1 VSETIKIQPNLKPK
15 PKNAAV
21 ISPPLSDRKIDEIT
35 AGLAASCAKNLRL
48 LSKQENIFTI
58 IEYIQALKIET
69 SLSDHYKK
77 DNIELLTRF
86 SNFHC
91 SLVRLSDR
99 NNQNESWYC
108 NRCSIEYPDVT
119 NIRHQLKIT
128 VPDRNIEPAVTSIQI
143 NMADEVEIRHTPP
156 LRGGFA
162 ELQKKGLKIKN
173 YHTTEKE

>member
-1 VSETIKIQPNLKPK
+1 MKQPTKPNTNKNKDIVTIGDEWTGEEKPSY
-15 PKNAAV
+15 
-21 ISPPLSDRKIDEIT
+21 ICD
-35 AGLAASCAKNLRL
+35 SC
-48 LSKQENIFTI
+48 
-58 IEYIQALKIET
+58 
-69 SLSDHYKK
+69 
-77 DNIELLTRF
+77 
-86 SNFHC
+86 HC

-128 VPDRNIEPAVTSIQI
+128 VPDRNIEPAVTSIQT

>member
-1 VSETIKIQPNLKPK
+1 MKQPTKPNTNKNKDIVTIGDEWTGEEKPSY
-15 PKNAAV
+15 
-21 ISPPLSDRKIDEIT
+21 ICD
-35 AGLAASCAKNLRL
+35 SC
-48 LSKQENIFTI
+48 
-58 IEYIQALKIET
+58 
-69 SLSDHYKK
+69 
-77 DNIELLTRF
+77 
-86 SNFHC
+86 HC

-156 LRGGFA
+156 IRGGFA
-162 ELQKKGLKIKN
+162 ELQKKGIKITSYK
-173 YHTTEKE
+173 TSEKE